1 MKEVEKQIL
10 PRRRRSMER
19 LNVVVKYL
27 KRLPSNFYGQ
37 VVIRVRQGKA
47 VLITEERSIK
57 LDSDEQDGKENL
69 RE

>member
-1 MKEVEKQIL
+1 
-10 PRRRRSMER
+10 MER